1 MTGPRVLQADVPWDA
16 SHLGPAFLAALA
28 DEADDTLDLL
38 VGLSCV
44 PMVLINYY
52 TDKLTSPAP
61 RRLRDGR
68 YELAS
73 IRR

>member
-38 VGLSCV
+38 VGLS
-44 PMVLINYY
+44 
-52 TDKLTSPAP
+52 S
-61 RRLRDGR
+61 RW
-68 YELAS
+68 S
-73 IRR
+73 